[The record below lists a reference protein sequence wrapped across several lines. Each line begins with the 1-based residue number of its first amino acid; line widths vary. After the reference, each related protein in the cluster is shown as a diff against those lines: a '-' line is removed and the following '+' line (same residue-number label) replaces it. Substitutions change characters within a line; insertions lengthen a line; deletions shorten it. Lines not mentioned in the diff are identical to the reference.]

1 MPPRAPPRSSP
12 LARLLDPSLRTSA
25 LRAAVEEVGFT
36 YAHAVVFRPAAI
48 PVLQSA
54 INPGLSPRLA

>member
-1 MPPRAPPRSSP
+1 MPPRAPPKSSP
-12 LARLLDPSLRTSA
+12 LARLLDPSLGTSA
-25 LRAAVEEVGFT
+25 LRAAVEEVEFT

-54 INPGLSPRLA
+54 INSDLSA